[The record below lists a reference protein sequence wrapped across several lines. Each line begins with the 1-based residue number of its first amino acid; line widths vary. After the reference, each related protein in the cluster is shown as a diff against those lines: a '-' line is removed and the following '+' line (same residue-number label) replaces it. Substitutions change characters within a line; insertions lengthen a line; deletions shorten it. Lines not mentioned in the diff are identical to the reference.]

1 MSTGAQTPR
10 ESFKPEVSGYCSKVF
25 GVPFPTRFD
34 LPGTTAILADQG
46 YGIYAVMFLFA
57 IMGRLL
63 FRWAT
68 VTTGSSCSTSWV
80 RRRRARRRCS
90 A

>member
-1 MSTGAQTPR
+1 MLHCSVPLLCVVVAAAVQLSLALRCYADVVFDVSTGAQTPR

-46 YGIYAVMFLFA
+46 YGIYA
-57 IMGRLL
+57 
-63 FRWAT
+63 
-68 VTTGSSCSTSWV
+68 
-80 RRRRARRRCS
+80 
-90 A
+90 